1 VRRHAESDNLII
13 LTVLLE
19 FKQFVALMAVN
30 NKQPMGANN
39 SSLCILIKVLQP
51 LQAELI
57 YYLAV
62 LRNSNNP
69 IVRRA
74 ALLILS
80 REVVLALEDNK
91 G

>member
-1 VRRHAESDNLII
+1 
-13 LTVLLE
+13 
-19 FKQFVALMAVN
+19 VALIAVN
-30 NKQPMGANN
+30 NKQPIGTNN
-39 SSLCILIKVLQP
+39 SSLYMLIKVLQP

-57 YYLAV
+57 CYPAV

-69 IVRRA
+69 IMRRA
-74 ALLILS
+74 ALLIPS